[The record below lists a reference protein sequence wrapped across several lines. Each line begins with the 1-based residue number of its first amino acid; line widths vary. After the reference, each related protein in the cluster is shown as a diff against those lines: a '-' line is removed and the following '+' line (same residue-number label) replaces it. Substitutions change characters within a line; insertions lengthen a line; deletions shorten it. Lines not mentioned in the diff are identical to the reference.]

1 MTLSPDFKAQI
12 LAILPPDEAES
23 LFHTIETTEPSV
35 SVRLNTAKVPLPGT
49 TSGNSPKAIMEPV
62 PWCSRGFYLDGR
74 QPFTFDPLLHAGA
87 YYVQDASSMIVQ
99 HIVAQLVDSPVRYLD
114 LCAAPGGKTT
124 AALDALPEGSLMVTN
139 EIMPDRA
146 RILLENVVKWGNAA
160 CVVTS
165 DSSDRF
171 ATLSGFF
178 DVVAADVPCSGEGM
192 FRKDA
197 EAVAQWTPRLVAQC
211 AERQREIVGNAWQAL
226 RPGGIF
232 IYSTCTYNRS
242 ENEAMVEHL
251 ISEYDAES
259 IDLCFPD
266 EWLVRN
272 RIGTDAHCYRFMP
285 HRTRG
290 EGLFVAVLRK
300 PGNAPHAAIQPS
312 KPGKKGKSACKEPQL
327 PKAVGTWVNGDYA
340 VSTAESGSV
349 IALPASHSSEIAML
363 RSKVRVLHAGVEIA
377 TIKGHDA
384 VPAQSLALSTA
395 LNADAFPVAELDYA
409 TAIAYLRGESITL
422 TDSSVPRGFAIVAY
436 RGLPLGFVKNL
447 GNRAN
452 NLYPKEWRIKST
464 HIPDTPPQIIQ

>member
-35 SVRLNTAKVPLPGT
+35 SVRLNTAKEPLTGT

-171 ATLSGFF
+171 AALSGFF

-197 EAVAQWTPRLVAQC
+197 EAVAQWTPRLVTQC

-226 RPGGIF
+226 RHGGIF

-242 ENEAMVEHL
+242 ENEAIVEHL
-251 ISEYDAES
+251 ITEYDAES
-259 IDLCFPD
+259 IDLGFPD

-272 RIGTDAHCYRFMP
+272 GIGTDAHCYRFMP

-290 EGLFVAVLRK
+290 EGLFVAALRK

-312 KPGKKGKSACKEPQL
+312 KPGKKGKSAGKEPQL